1 MEKTLK
7 ITKIK
12 DGTVID
18 HIPSGKA
25 IKVLSILKIE
35 DNINFSVS
43 IGMRVPSRKLGTFKD
58 VVKIENRYLDRFE
71 LDKISL
77 VAPDATISIVKDY
90 EITEKF
96 QVELPKRVVGIINCT
111 NQNCITNKREPVS
124 SEFIVVSKKPL
135 VLRCIYC
142 ERTMGEKDVLSRV
155 SVGHD

>member
-1 MEKTLK
+1 MIEVEKTLR

-25 IKVLSILKIE
+25 LKVLSILRIE
-35 DNINFSVS
+35 ENINFSVS
-43 IGMRVPSRKLGTFKD
+43 IGMRVPSKKTGSFKD
-58 VVKIENRYLDRFE
+58 VVKIENRYLDKFE
-71 LDKISL
+71 VDKISL

-96 QVELPKRVVGIINCT
+96 SVELPKRVLGIVDCM
-111 NQNCITNKREPVS
+111 NQNCITNKNEPIS

-135 VLRCIYC
+135 LLRCVYC
-142 ERTMGEKDVLSRV
+142 ERTMGEKDIISRL
-155 SVGHD
+155 